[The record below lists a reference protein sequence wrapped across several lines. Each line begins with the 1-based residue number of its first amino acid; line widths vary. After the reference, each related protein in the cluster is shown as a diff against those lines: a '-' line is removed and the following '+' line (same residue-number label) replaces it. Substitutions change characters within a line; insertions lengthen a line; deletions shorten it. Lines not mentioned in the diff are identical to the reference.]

1 MSWPRGDPLAR
12 QRPGSEAVDVAGLV
26 SGRGGVAPQGEGL
39 RAVMADPTRTIER
52 YLLETSRRHV
62 TAEEYGAVEQALAA
76 R

>member
-1 MSWPRGDPLAR
+1 
-12 QRPGSEAVDVAGLV
+12 
-26 SGRGGVAPQGEGL
+26 
-39 RAVMADPTRTIER
+39 MADPTRTIER